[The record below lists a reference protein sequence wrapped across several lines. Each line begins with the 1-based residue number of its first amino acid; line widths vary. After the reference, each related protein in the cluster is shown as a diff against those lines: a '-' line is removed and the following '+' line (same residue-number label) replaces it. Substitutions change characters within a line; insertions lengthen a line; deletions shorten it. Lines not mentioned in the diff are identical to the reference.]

1 MNIDEAFEYLN
12 KHQIDFQ
19 PEGVNFKFTYKYLKS
34 EKDKIHEALSLTCGR
49 HGADIY
55 IDEMHYKVI
64 NYTYLKFR
72 HDGDIISILINKYF
86 GPYYAEVLLSR
97 ENNIV
102 INANDVSIDNVEQ
115 ITINTKAIT
124 SIKAKK
130 LEIINNSY
138 NLDKEDVLELI
149 KIIENIECKLL
160 NNDNQEHN
168 DIDDLKIMA
177 ERIPTIASF
186 LADIITI
193 VQPFFK

>member
-1 MNIDEAFEYLN
+1 
-12 KHQIDFQ
+12 
-19 PEGVNFKFTYKYLKS
+19 
-34 EKDKIHEALSLTCGR
+34 
-49 HGADIY
+49 
-55 IDEMHYKVI
+55 
-64 NYTYLKFR
+64 NYTYLIFR

-97 ENNIV
+97 EKNIV

-138 NLDKEDVLELI
+138 NLDKEDVLKLI

-168 DIDDLKIMA
+168 DIDDLKIIA

>member
-1 MNIDEAFEYLN
+1 
-12 KHQIDFQ
+12 
-19 PEGVNFKFTYKYLKS
+19 
-34 EKDKIHEALSLTCGR
+34 SLTCGR

-64 NYTYLKFR
+64 NYTYLIFR

-97 ENNIV
+97 EKNIV

-138 NLDKEDVLELI
+138 NLDKEDVLKLI

-168 DIDDLKIMA
+168 DIDDLKIIA

>member
-1 MNIDEAFEYLN
+1 M
-12 KHQIDFQ
+12 
-19 PEGVNFKFTYKYLKS
+19 
-34 EKDKIHEALSLTCGR
+34 
-49 HGADIY
+49 
-55 IDEMHYKVI
+55 
-64 NYTYLKFR
+64 
-72 HDGDIISILINKYF
+72 
-86 GPYYAEVLLSR
+86 
-97 ENNIV
+97 

-177 ERIPTIASF
+177 KRIPTIASF